1 MPLTFTTFGSQFNVG
16 VSLSVCE
23 GCASDVELEL
33 DVDIWDMK
41 EDQLGGPQRVSSR
54 RVINELP
61 RHLICGSCSPY
72 QRENFTLHE
81 RN

>member
-16 VSLSVCE
+16 VSLSVWE

-41 EDQLGGPQRVSSR
+41 EDQLGGFEGSR
-54 RVINELP
+54 RVVSKT
-61 RHLICGSCSPY
+61 R
-72 QRENFTLHE
+72 T
-81 RN
+81 

>member
-16 VSLSVCE
+16 VSLSVWE

-41 EDQLGGPQRVSSR
+41 EDQLGGSRGVTSR
-54 RVINELP
+54 RVENED
-61 RHLICGSCSPY
+61 LISGSYSP
-72 QRENFTLHE
+72 
-81 RN
+81 

>member
-16 VSLSVCE
+16 VSLSVWE
-23 GCASDVELEL
+23 GCASDVELAL

-41 EDQLGGPQRVSSR
+41 EDQLGGPQRVSLR
-54 RVINELP
+54 RIINELP

-72 QRENFTLHE
+72 QRENLTLHE